1 MGSAQEPG
9 LWFTQNA
16 GTAYFISTHASFFPL
31 NHFMLQEPGD
41 CLHSKFT
48 LNIADANFSQCVW
61 KLPSLKK
68 EWPIAVMCS
77 FNFTSLATYL
87 TFGKFDLWNYRLIR
101 HLKYTAIW
109 S

>member
-1 MGSAQEPG
+1 MVYTKCGYG
-9 LWFTQNA
+9 IFHKYTC
-16 GTAYFISTHASFFPL
+16 FIFSIKSL
-31 NHFMLQEPGD
+31 YVQEPGD

-48 LNIADANFSQCVW
+48 LNIADANFSQCVG

-87 TFGKFDLWNYRLIR
+87 TFGKLGLWNYRLIR